1 MEVQGMNNESK
12 LDTVKGSAITK
23 QNSTKVSESVSFM
36 NKKKWKDAGLFT
48 LFVGPVL
55 LAFTLIVLIP
65 FFTGIYYAFTD
76 WNGVTGTVK
85 WVGLDN
91 FKYLFSEDKQFQKS
105 FMLTTKYTVVSII
118 LTNVIGFGLALLVAQ
133 RLKSRNLLRTVFFM
147 PNLIGGLILGFI
159 WQFIFV
165 KGFASIG
172 ELTGIPLFE
181 LAWLGDA
188 NTAFWGIVIVSLW
201 QGAGYI
207 MIIYIAA
214 LQNVPQE
221 LIEAARIDG
230 ANRFQ
235 ILRHITMPLVAPAVT
250 ICLFLTTASSFKVF
264 DANLSLTNG
273 GPFKSTEMLALNI
286 YTEAFVNNRYGIGEA
301 KALIFF
307 IVVAA
312 ITVLQVTISKKKE
325 VES

>member
-1 MEVQGMNNESK
+1 MHQTSVTRKKS
-12 LDTVKGSAITK
+12 L
-23 QNSTKVSESVSFM
+23 STK
-36 NKKKWKDAGLFT
+36 KKKNWKEAGLFS
-48 LFVGPVL
+48 LFVGPVFI
-55 LAFTLIVLIP
+55 AFTIVVLVP
-65 FFTGIYYAFTD
+65 FFSGIYYSFTD
-76 WNGVTGTVK
+76 WNGITGEIK

-91 FKYLFSEDKQFQKS
+91 FKYIFTDDKQFLQS
-105 FMLTTKYTVVSII
+105 FKLTAVYTVVAII
-118 LTNVIGFGLALLVAQ
+118 LTNAIGFSLALLVTQ
-133 RLKSRNLLRTVFFM
+133 KLKSSNLLRTVFFM
-147 PNLIGGLILGFI
+147 PNLLGGLLLGFI
-159 WQFIFV
+159 WQFIFIR
-165 KGFASIG
+165 GFASIG

-181 LAWLGDA
+181 LAWLGDK
-188 NTAFWGIVIVSLW
+188 NTAFWGIVIVSVW

-207 MIIYIAA
+207 MLIYIAA
-214 LQNVPQE
+214 LQNIPKE
-221 LIEAARIDG
+221 LIEAAKMDG

-235 ILRHITMPLVAPAVT
+235 VLRNIKVPLVAPAVT
-250 ICLFLTTASSFKVF
+250 ICLFLTTASSFKIF

-312 ITVLQVTISKKKE
+312 ISILQVTITKRKE

>member
-1 MEVQGMNNESK
+1 MSSVTRKKS
-12 LDTVKGSAITK
+12 L
-23 QNSTKVSESVSFM
+23 STK
-36 NKKKWKDAGLFT
+36 KKKNWKEAGLFS
-48 LFVGPVL
+48 LFVGPVFI
-55 LAFTLIVLIP
+55 AFTIVVLVP
-65 FFTGIYYAFTD
+65 FFSGIYYSFTD
-76 WNGVTGTVK
+76 WNGITGEIK

-91 FKYLFSEDKQFQKS
+91 FKYIFTDDKQFLQS
-105 FMLTTKYTVVSII
+105 FKLTAVYTVVAII
-118 LTNVIGFGLALLVAQ
+118 LTNAIGFSLALLVTQ
-133 RLKSRNLLRTVFFM
+133 KLKSSNLLRTVFFM
-147 PNLIGGLILGFI
+147 PNLLGGLLLGFI
-159 WQFIFV
+159 WQFIFIR
-165 KGFASIG
+165 GFASIG

-181 LAWLGDA
+181 LAWLGDK
-188 NTAFWGIVIVSLW
+188 NTAFWGIVIVSVW

-207 MIIYIAA
+207 MLIYIAA
-214 LQNVPQE
+214 LQNIPKE
-221 LIEAARIDG
+221 LIEAAKMDG

-235 ILRHITMPLVAPAVT
+235 VLRNIKVPLVAPAVT
-250 ICLFLTTASSFKVF
+250 ICLFLTTASSFKIF

-312 ITVLQVTISKKKE
+312 ISILQVTITKRKE

>member
-1 MEVQGMNNESK
+1 MNTHNK
-12 LDTVKGSAITK
+12 LEKVDTSVLAK
-23 QNSTKVSESVSFM
+23 QNTTKPVSLNK
-36 NKKKWKDAGLFT
+36 NKKLKDAGLFT

-55 LAFTLIVLIP
+55 LAFAIIVIIP

-76 WNGVTGTVK
+76 WNGVTGAVK

-91 FKYLFSEDKQFQKS
+91 FKYLFTEDKQFQQS
-105 FMLTTKYTVVSII
+105 FLLTTKYTVVSII
-118 LTNVIGFGLALLVAQ
+118 LTNGIGFGLALLVTQ
-133 RLKSRNLLRTVFFM
+133 MLKSRNILRTVFFM
-147 PNLIGGLILGFI
+147 PNMVGGLLLGFI

-165 KGFASIG
+165 KGFASLG
-172 ELTGIPLFE
+172 QLTGIPFFE

-188 NTAFWGIVIVSLW
+188 RTAFWGIVIVSVW

-221 LIEAARIDG
+221 LIEAAKIDG
-230 ANRFQ
+230 ANRWQ
-235 ILRHITMPLVAPAVT
+235 ILRKITIPLVAPAVT
-250 ICLFLTTASSFKVF
+250 ICLFLTTASSFKIF

-307 IVVAA
+307 LVVAA
-312 ITVLQVTISKKKE
+312 ITVLQVTISKKRE

>member
-1 MEVQGMNNESK
+1 MEVQVMSNQLNLEKTEAS
-12 LDTVKGSAITK
+12 LLAK
-23 QNSTKVSESVSFM
+23 QEQTEVSRKVSIF
-36 NKKKWKDAGLFT
+36 NKKKLKDAGLFT
-48 LFVGPVL
+48 LFVGPVF
-55 LAFTLIVLIP
+55 LAFTMIVLIP
-65 FFTGIYYAFTD
+65 FITGIYYAFTD
-76 WNGVTGTVK
+76 WNGITGEVK

-91 FKYLFSEDKQFQKS
+91 FIYIFTEDKQFHAS
-105 FMLTTKYTVVSII
+105 FLLTTKYTVVAIL
-118 LTNVIGFGLALLVAQ
+118 LTNLIGFTLAILVTQ
-133 RLKSRNLLRTVFFM
+133 MLKTRNILRTVFFM
-147 PNLIGGLILGFI
+147 PNLLGGLLLGFI

-188 NTAFWGIVIVSLW
+188 STAFWGIVIVSVW

-250 ICLFLTTASSFKVF
+250 ICLFLTTASSFKIF

-307 IVVAA
+307 IVVAL
-312 ITVLQVTISKKKE
+312 ITVIQVSISKKRE

>member
-12 LDTVKGSAITK
+12 LDTVKGAALTNQK
-23 QNSTKVSESVSFM
+23 STKVNQSVSFL
-36 NKKKWKDAGLFT
+36 NKKKWKEAGLFT

-55 LAFTLIVLIP
+55 LAFILIVLIP

-76 WNGVTGTVK
+76 WNGVTGSVK

-91 FKYLFSEDKQFQKS
+91 FKYLFTEDKQFQQS
-105 FMLTTKYTVVSII
+105 FILTTKYTVVAII
-118 LTNVIGFGLALLVAQ
+118 LTNLIGFGLALLVAQ
-133 RLKSRNLLRTVFFM
+133 KLKTKNVLRTVFFM

-165 KGFASIG
+165 KGFASLG
-172 ELTGIPLFE
+172 QLTGIPLFE

-188 NTAFWGIVIVSLW
+188 KTAFWGIVIVSVW

-235 ILRHITMPLVAPAVT
+235 VLRHITMPLVAPAVT

-312 ITVLQVTISKKKE
+312 ITVLQVSISKKRE

>member
-1 MEVQGMNNESK
+1 MNNESK
-12 LDTVKGSAITK
+12 LNTVKGSPLTNQSI
-23 QNSTKVSESVSFM
+23 TKVSPSVSFL
-36 NKKKWKDAGLFT
+36 NKKKWKEAGLFT

-55 LAFTLIVLIP
+55 LAFILIVLIP

-76 WNGVTGTVK
+76 WNGVTGSVK

-91 FKYLFSEDKQFQKS
+91 FKYLFTEDKQFQAS
-105 FMLTTKYTVVSII
+105 FILTTKYTVVAII
-118 LTNVIGFGLALLVAQ
+118 LTNLIGFGLALLVAQ
-133 RLKSRNLLRTVFFM
+133 KLKTKNVLRTVFFM

-172 ELTGIPLFE
+172 TLTGIPLFE

-188 NTAFWGIVIVSLW
+188 KSAFWGIVIVSVW

-235 ILRHITMPLVAPAVT
+235 VLRHITMPLVAPAVT

-312 ITVLQVTISKKKE
+312 ITVLQVTISKKRE